1 MLLPFIA
8 SALAHQPYVVG
19 DDASCSDAAFVVE
32 DPEVSIVVYAEPTCE
47 APEVWLTV
55 DAAPGDEIY
64 FQLGIPVADSVE
76 DWRPRIALV
85 AAGLPDADLGF
96 PLPEGTG
103 ALVYTPEGE
112 PQRFD
117 EPFSGTSSWILVEER
132 VVLPEGGPAWLVAFQ
147 PDGTVARLWV
157 AVGDIERFDQAD
169 WERIA
174 DLMDDVRAFHGIDDS
189 GVPAPLT
196 CPVDDAGDAGD
207 NGAGDGADSDAASK
221 GCAVAPTAPGMT
233 LLGLAL
239 AAVALRR
246 RGVR

>member
-19 DDASCSDAAFVVE
+19 DDASSSDAAFVVE
-32 DPEVSIVVYAEPTCE
+32 DSEVSIVVYAEPTCD
-47 APEVWLTV
+47 ASEVWLTL
-55 DAAPGDEIY
+55 DAAPGDEIF
-64 FQLGIPVADSVE
+64 FQLGIPVADSLE

-85 AAGLPDADLGF
+85 APGLPDADVGF

-196 CPVDDAGDAGD
+196 CPVDDAGDAG
-207 NGAGDGADSDAASK
+207 ADSDAASK
-221 GCAVAPTAPGMT
+221 GCAVAPTAPELT

-246 RGVR
+246 RGVRKGFAIC